1 MDNTRRTARKS
12 TGGSLARNQV
22 INKIT
27 ARKSTTR
34 QSRTRTS
41 NERPTQTQQ
50 HGRGLR
56 RLYRPGAVAIRNIR
70 RYQNSTRLLIP
81 KLPFQRLVRDIAREF
96 KLNLAFQSA
105 ALGALHEASEA
116 FLVGLFEDTNL
127 CATHAHRVTIMP
139 RDIQLARRIR
149 GER

>member
-1 MDNTRRTARKS
+1 MDNTRQTARKS
-12 TGGSLARNQV
+12 TGGSLARNHV
-22 INKIT
+22 INKRT
-27 ARKSTTR
+27 ARKSTAQQHSQTP
-34 QSRTRTS
+34 
-41 NERPTQTQQ
+41 NKRPKQTQQ
-50 HGRGLR
+50 YGRGLR
-56 RLYRPGAVAIRNIR
+56 HLYRPGTVAMRNIR

-81 KLPFQRLVRDIAREF
+81 KLPFQRLVRDIAKEF

-127 CATHAHRVTIMP
+127 CATHARRVTIMP